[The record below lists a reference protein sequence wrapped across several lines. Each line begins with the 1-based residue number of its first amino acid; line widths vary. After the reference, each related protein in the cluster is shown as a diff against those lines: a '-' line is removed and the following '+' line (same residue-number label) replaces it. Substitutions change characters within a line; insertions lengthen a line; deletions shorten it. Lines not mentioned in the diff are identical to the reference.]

1 MARCPGKWNCASAS
15 SRRGPDSFW
24 LPGQPFASV
33 GPGVAHFNGK
43 VTIVTGGASG
53 IGRALCEE
61 LARRGAQV
69 LVADISAEAAA
80 AVAAG
85 IQATGGAASAHAVD
99 VTDAGQVQGLVQ
111 RAATEHQRLDFMFNN
126 AGISVCGETR
136 DLDLADWKR
145 VIDINLMGVIHGTLA
160 AYRVMVRQ
168 GSGHI
173 INTSSMAGLTPMP
186 LNAPYSAA
194 KHAVV
199 GLSTTLRHE
208 ARALGVNVSVVC
220 PSGVLTPMLKST
232 KCVGISSEFFDRF
245 PVRLLDPDSAARA
258 ILRGVERNHEFI
270 LFPFHAHVL
279 WRLYRLYPPLI
290 RLFTSPMLARG
301 RSLRTSYGGGA
312 LTPSDK

>member
-1 MARCPGKWNCASAS
+1 M
-15 SRRGPDSFW
+15 
-24 LPGQPFASV
+24 
-33 GPGVAHFNGK
+33 GPGAGHFRGK
-43 VTIVTGGASG
+43 VAIVTGGASG

-69 LVADISAEAAA
+69 LVADISADAAA

-85 IQATGGAASAHAVD
+85 IQATGGAASAHPVD
-99 VTDAGQVQGLVQ
+99 VTDAARVQALVEH
-111 RAATEHQRLDFMFNN
+111 AVAEHQRLDFMFNN
-126 AGISVCGETR
+126 AGISVCGEAR
-136 DLDLADWKR
+136 DLELADWKR
-145 VIDINLMGVIHGTLA
+145 VIDIDLMGVIHGTLG

-186 LNAPYSAA
+186 LNAPYSTA

-208 ARALGVNVSVVC
+208 AETLGVKVSVIC

-232 KCVGISSEFFDRF
+232 KCVGISTEFFERF

-279 WRLYRLYPPLI
+279 WRLYRWYPPLV

-301 RSLRTSYGGGA
+301 RRLRTSSGDGA
-312 LTPSDK
+312 LTPSDRS

>member
-1 MARCPGKWNCASAS
+1 MS
-15 SRRGPDSFW
+15 SGA
-24 LPGQPFASV
+24 G
-33 GPGVAHFNGK
+33 HFTGK

-69 LVADISAEAAA
+69 MVADISGDAAA
-80 AVAAG
+80 AAAKG
-85 IQATGGAASAHAVD
+85 IQSGGGAASAHPVD
-99 VTDAGQVQGLVQ
+99 VTDAAQVQQLVQ
-111 RAATEHQRLDFMFNN
+111 RAVTEYQRLDFLFNN

-145 VIDINLMGVIHGTLA
+145 VIDIDLMGVIHGTVA
-160 AYRVMVRQ
+160 AYAVMARQ

-173 INTSSMAGLTPMP
+173 INTSSMAGLTPLP

-199 GLSTTLRHE
+199 GLSTTLRQE
-208 ARALGVNVSVVC
+208 AEAFGVKVSVVC
-220 PSGVLTPMLKST
+220 PSAVLTPMLKST
-232 KCVGISSEFFDRF
+232 KCVGISSKFFDQF
-245 PVRLLDPDSAARA
+245 PVQPLDPASAARA

-290 RLFTSPMLARG
+290 RLFTGPMLARG
-301 RSLRTSYGGGA
+301 RSLRTSPVDGA